1 MPVMSALRRWRE
13 EEHGFK
19 CALGSQDCPPHPKK
33 RKKKDGRQRKKRVR
47 PGKHREMLD
56 IDTLIE

>member
-1 MPVMSALRRWRE
+1 MGSSVPSAL
-13 EEHGFK
+13 K
-19 CALGSQDCPPHPKK
+19 TVPPPQKK

-56 IDTLIE
+56 IGTLIE

>member
-1 MPVMSALRRWRE
+1 MGSSVPLAL
-13 EEHGFK
+13 K
-19 CALGSQDCPPHPKK
+19 TVPPPKKK
-33 RKKKDGRQRKKRVR
+33 RKKKDGRQRKKRIR

>member
-1 MPVMSALRRWRE
+1 MGSSVPLD
-13 EEHGFK
+13 FK
-19 CALGSQDCPPHPKK
+19 TVLPPPKKK